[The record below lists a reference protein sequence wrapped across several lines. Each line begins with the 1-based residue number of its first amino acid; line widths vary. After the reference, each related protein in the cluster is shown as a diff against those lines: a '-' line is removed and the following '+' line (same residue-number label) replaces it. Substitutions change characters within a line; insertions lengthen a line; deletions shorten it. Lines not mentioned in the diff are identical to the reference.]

1 MKLDPHAM
9 SYANLNL
16 KWFKDLNLIAKP
28 IKLLKENIGENLH
41 TVFGNDFLAMTPK
54 AEAIKANVKIKNKKQ
69 KTFMHQRTK
78 NEKATHRMGE
88 NIYQPCIW

>member
-54 AEAIKANVKIKNKKQ
+54 AKVKTKYRQIRL
-69 KTFMHQRTK
+69 HQT
-78 NEKATHRMGE
+78 EKLLHAKETA
-88 NIYQPCIW
+88 